1 MPTAPD
7 TIALIMPPAEMDPHG
22 TLRFATGIYGA
33 AFEAIG
39 RRTEL
44 FELSARDAGMIEA
57 LRSPRIEAVFSDGGW
72 IHATQVAF
80 GDTSGPARSLGDLV
94 GKPSIVLISDSPY
107 NQWMDPIL
115 GRGRAN
121 QTTVFIDP
129 DFAAQWGRWADEVG
143 AHQTYVPAC
152 PDLGAAP
159 PESERSIG
167 ILVVAS
173 TRPPD
178 FHRARALGRLT
189 GDGVARLFDSLAEA
203 CLADGLRPFS
213 AICDEALRSLD
224 LRLDHKSSTARFLLC
239 SVEQFVRNRRRLIML
254 ERLADHPITLVGG
267 GTIPRLHPDSRVME
281 PMPYPRL
288 VECYR
293 RARCVVV
300 SPPYSG
306 AITER
311 LIHPMAAGA
320 VVVAPPT
327 SLGDRVL
334 GRDRLYV
341 TARADFAD
349 LGACLDRALDPKSRK
364 DMADAA
370 LAEARRRFSP
380 VATVRRFLGE
390 PDG

>member
-1 MPTAPD
+1 MPPAPD
-7 TIALIMPPAEMDPHG
+7 TIALILPPAEVDPHG
-22 TLRFATGIYGA
+22 ALRFATGTYGA
-33 AFEAIG
+33 AFQAIG
-39 RRTEL
+39 RRTATFDL
-44 FELSARDAGMIEA
+44 AALDAGMIEA

-72 IHATQVAF
+72 IHGQVAF
-80 GDTSGPARSLGDLV
+80 GEAGGPARPLGDLV
-94 GKPSIVLISDSPY
+94 GKPTIVLISDSPY
-107 NQWMDPIL
+107 NQWMEPIL
-115 GRGRAN
+115 GHRRAD
-121 QTTVFIDP
+121 QTTIFIDP
-129 DFAAQWGRWADEVG
+129 DFAAQWGRWTDEVG
-143 AHQTYVPAC
+143 THQTYVPAC
-152 PDLGAAP
+152 PDLGPGP

-178 FHRARALGRLT
+178 LDRARALGRLT
-189 GDGVARLFDSLAEA
+189 GDDVPRLFDSLAEA
-203 CLADGLRPFS
+203 CLSDGSRPFS
-213 AICDEALRSLD
+213 VLCDEVFRSLD
-224 LRLDHKSSTARFLLC
+224 VRLDHRSPATRFLLC
-239 SVEQFVRNRRRLIML
+239 SVDQFVRNRRRLSMI
-254 ERLADHPITLVGG
+254 ERLSDRPITLVGG
-267 GTIPRLHPDSRVME
+267 GAGPTHPDTRVVG

-288 VECYR
+288 VEYYR

-311 LIHPMAAGA
+311 VIHPMAAGA

-327 SLGDRVL
+327 SLSDRVL
-334 GRDRLYV
+334 GRDRLFV

-349 LGACLDRALDPKSRK
+349 LGACLERALDPVARTA
-364 DMADAA
+364 MADAA